1 MITQKVTSIIKNLT
15 KIVNQFNIL
24 LKSCEKLFR
33 GIFYILSLIYIA
45 KGTLHQT
52 FTQPKFT
59 LSKQIVSDDEVVK
72 KIELV
77 KEPYFDLESI
87 YEYTVFIIGVL
98 LMLMI
103 VYKFVKLFKR
113 QT

>member
-52 FTQPKFT
+52 FIQPKFA

-77 KEPYFDLESI
+77 KYTDSP
-87 YEYTVFIIGVL
+87 YEYVVFIIGVL
-98 LMLMI
+98 LMI
-103 VYKFVKLFKR
+103 VIGYKLITLFKKI
-113 QT
+113 

>member
-52 FTQPKFT
+52 ITQPKIMNY
-59 LSKQIVSDDEVVK
+59 KQIVPEG
-72 KIELV
+72 ELV
-77 KEPYFDLESI
+77 KKVELVKYTDSP
-87 YEYTVFIIGVL
+87 YEYIVFIIGVL
-98 LMLMI
+98 LMLI
-103 VYKFVKLFKR
+103 VLYKFIKLFKNNSV
-113 QT
+113 

>member
-33 GIFYILSLIYIA
+33 GIFYILSLICIA

-52 FTQPKFT
+52 ITQPKFA

-98 LMLMI
+98 LMIMI
-103 VYKFVKLFKR
+103 VYKFIKLFKK

>member
-52 FTQPKFT
+52 FTQPKFA

-77 KEPYFDLESI
+77 KYTDSP
-87 YEYTVFIIGVL
+87 YEYVVFIIGVL
-98 LMLMI
+98 LMI
-103 VYKFVKLFKR
+103 VIGYKLITLFKKI
-113 QT
+113 